1 MCRVARE
8 LKQKETTMQKVN
20 LTDKK
25 CATCRWWQG
34 CRDIQF
40 WNKKPFKVECDAKGD
55 CSAIKA
61 PKAYSGTCP
70 RWMAWEKLP

>member
-1 MCRVARE
+1 
-8 LKQKETTMQKVN
+8 MQKVN

-34 CRDIQF
+34 DRDIQF

-55 CSAIKA
+55 CMSIKA
-61 PKAYSGTCP
+61 PKTFSASCP
-70 RWMAWEKLP
+70 RWVAWEKLP